1 MMKSVT
7 KEKVF
12 HVLKLVLLAV
22 TVTLVLL
29 SLLGTVAHASG
40 LVDDTVNADNLY
52 SKYPLSNYQLDFYV
66 DNSLG
71 YRGTGWTALE
81 NRCST
86 GFTVSQILSGQSACI
101 LAMPQDM
108 WCNRRISWTSSM
120 TWQMVSGKVSRHLPE

>member
-12 HVLKLVLLAV
+12 HVLKMVLLAV

-66 DNSLG
+66 DNSWSASVELAG
-71 YRGTGWTALE
+71 RHWKIGAVRALLYHKFCLD
-81 NRCST
+81 NQP
-86 GFTVSQILSGQSACI
+86 VS
-101 LAMPQDM
+101 
-108 WCNRRISWTSSM
+108 
-120 TWQMVSGKVSRHLPE
+120 

>member
-52 SKYPLSNYQLDFYV
+52 SKYPLSNYQLVVASVELAGRHWKIGAVRALLYHKLCL
-66 DNSLG
+66 DNQP
-71 YRGTGWTALE
+71 
-81 NRCST
+81 
-86 GFTVSQILSGQSACI
+86 VS
-101 LAMPQDM
+101 
-108 WCNRRISWTSSM
+108 
-120 TWQMVSGKVSRHLPE
+120 